1 MRLLIWLA
9 AMIVNTIQSS
19 PPYVF
24 TTGDVLR
31 CFRMYNNIS
40 NSMLAVGITPNC
52 YLFYGSLRN
61 IRSPRSRSLEL
72 HSPPGLETACKDKQ
86 AYIVRSYGDAQMMM
100 IVVDRFGR
108 RVRVQPALSKRPKY
122 TKDQTGHLIYHY
134 VNPKNRLGQ
143 FYSGNVDLG
152 FTIGGFFY
160 HRFRVLVYAVS
171 HYVVRLYE
179 LRLEIGHNFITP
191 YLKPLATPLPSLAL
205 PSMEIK
211 IHFTKNNLYD
221 GEQVLISR
229 GKEAI
234 IAHISAIVT
243 GDITTVRR
251 ATEGDYESFHV
262 TGINSIAALLCPN
275 FDSVALFH
283 SKVAQLDSDV
293 FVLEMSTRR
302 WVNPLHAHR
311 RMSYPHAIRRM
322 VRHQFFSKGWARAL
336 PIVAANVVILLV
348 GTLVFL
354 RLVGYYNRE
363 YNRRHLSLS
372 HTFSITG

>member
-1 MRLLIWLA
+1 MFF
-9 AMIVNTIQSS
+9 S
-19 PPYVF
+19 F
-24 TTGDVLR
+24 TV
-31 CFRMYNNIS
+31 
-40 NSMLAVGITPNC
+40 
-52 YLFYGSLRN
+52 
-61 IRSPRSRSLEL
+61 
-72 HSPPGLETACKDKQ
+72 
-86 AYIVRSYGDAQMMM
+86 
-100 IVVDRFGR
+100 
-108 RVRVQPALSKRPKY
+108 
-122 TKDQTGHLIYHY
+122 
-134 VNPKNRLGQ
+134 
-143 FYSGNVDLG
+143 
-152 FTIGGFFY
+152 
-160 HRFRVLVYAVS
+160 
-171 HYVVRLYE
+171 
-179 LRLEIGHNFITP
+179 
-191 YLKPLATPLPSLAL
+191 ATPLPSLAL

-221 GEQVLISR
+221 G
-229 GKEAI
+229 
-234 IAHISAIVT
+234 
-243 GDITTVRR
+243 R